1 MGLDTSFFFY
11 LTKLINF
18 WLCLFFVFAQGFLQ
32 WGLLFAA
39 VCRLHIVAASPAV
52 EHRLEGVDFSG
63 CGPRTPEHRFSCSV
77 TCGIFLDQGSNVC
90 LLRWQAHSLPL
101 SHQGHLNHIP
111 NLIAFAFLDS
121 FVDSLPKDLCSE
133 ERWLDPGRMFLSF
146 SSIRKKRTWKLW
158 HLPVKDRTSLN
169 IIQLLQEMEKQN
181 EQDRLLAL

>member
-1 MGLDTSFFFY
+1 MEFSRQQYWSGLPFPSPGD
-11 LTKLINF
+11 LPDAGMEL
-18 WLCLFFVFAQGFLQ
+18 
-32 WGLLFAA
+32 
-39 VCRLHIVAASPAV
+39 RSPA
-52 EHRLEGVDFSG
+52 L
-63 CGPRTPEHRFSCSV
+63 
-77 TCGIFLDQGSNVC
+77 
-90 LLRWQAHSLPL
+90 QAHSLPL